1 MDNTLE
7 SIHKLLIRLWA
18 GLPNKRRREFLLL
31 VFLMFVSAIFELIG
45 IGMVFPF
52 ISAITNPEK
61 VFNMPSLATLIE
73 FLGIEKETEILPT
86 FTAIFAIS
94 AVLTGFFRVMVLQ
107 FSSKFSFSTG
117 ADIGLSIFTKTLYQ
131 PYSSHIS
138 RNSSEV
144 IDGVTGKV
152 ASVVTVLNMGLIFL
166 SSVIILTAITI
177 IVFIFNP
184 FITILALL
192 GFGSIYLVIIL
203 VTRKRTLLNSS
214 YIANESIRLIKVL
227 QEGLGG
233 IRDVIIDKTQDLYCK
248 VYEQSSVRLRRAQA
262 QNHTLSVSP
271 KYCLEALG
279 LSLIAFFAYYLAR
292 KTDGASQ
299 AMPIL
304 GALALSAQRLLPL
317 LQQIYSSYTVILGE
331 KSSLSDA
338 LKFMDQSSY
347 FGLVECSEKV
357 NFDKTIRFCNI
368 NFKYDASEVM
378 VLKGVNY
385 DIKKGS
391 RIGIIGETGSGKST
405 LLDILM
411 GLLIPQ
417 DGFLEVDGKKIEREN
432 VNSWQTHIA
441 HVPQS
446 IFLTDSSIEENI
458 AFGVSPELI
467 DKERLF
473 LAARK
478 AQLEDF
484 IQGLP
489 NKYKTVVG
497 ERGVKLSGGQRQR
510 IGIARALY
518 KKADVIIF
526 DEATSAL
533 DNETESSV
541 MSSINALDDDLTIF
555 IVAHRLT
562 SLSACSSILEIRN
575 GIISRDISYAQL
587 TSPH

>member
-1 MDNTLE
+1 MDYTLE

-18 GLPNKRRREFLLL
+18 GLPIKRRREFLLL

-73 FLGIEKETEILPT
+73 LLGIEKEAEILPT

-107 FSSKFSFSTG
+107 FSSRFSFSTG

-177 IVFIFNP
+177 FVFIFNP
-184 FITILALL
+184 VITILALL

-279 LSLIAFFAYYLAR
+279 LTLIAFFAYYLAR

-347 FGLVECSEKV
+347 FGVVERSEKV
-357 NFDKTIRFCNI
+357 KFDKTIRFCNI

-541 MSSINALDDDLTIF
+541 MSSINALEDDLTIF

-575 GIISRDISYAQL
+575 GIISRDITYAQL